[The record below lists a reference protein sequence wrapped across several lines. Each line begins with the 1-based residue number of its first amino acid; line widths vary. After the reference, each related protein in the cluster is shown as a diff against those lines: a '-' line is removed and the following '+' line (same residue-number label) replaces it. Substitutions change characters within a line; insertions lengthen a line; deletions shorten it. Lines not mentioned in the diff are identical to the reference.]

1 MMADIGV
8 EQGAGDPLRGADFG
22 HPSQRRHDRLYHGD
36 VFLGKAAGLLRGP
49 CRGMDGAVAEDERRG
64 QVVGGALLAQLCQH
78 RGIGGPGR
86 RVEAAADQRCR
97 LDHAQ
102 KNAVAVFGLLQPS
115 YGKSLMSTSS
125 PWRQMNRRP
134 AISGCK
140 VRTKTAARH
149 SGTPAATGRS
159 PTPPPTSGMVPP
171 IRAPG
176 LRSRAFSATLT
187 RPSGL
192 DPGIVV

>member
-1 MMADIGV
+1 
-8 EQGAGDPLRGADFG
+8 
-22 HPSQRRHDRLYHGD
+22 
-36 VFLGKAAGLLRGP
+36 
-49 CRGMDGAVAEDERRG
+49 
-64 QVVGGALLAQLCQH
+64 LCQH
-78 RGIGGPGR
+78 RG
-86 RVEAAADQRCR
+86 

-149 SGTPAATGRS
+149 SGTPAATSRS
-159 PTPPPTSGMVPP
+159 QSTASTCCGATAE
-171 IRAPG
+171 RAPSISQSAIATISG
-176 LRSRAFSATLT
+176 RRMLLTFAFREATATGYARSATAST
-187 RPSGL
+187 ATGHANR
-192 DPGIVV
+192 